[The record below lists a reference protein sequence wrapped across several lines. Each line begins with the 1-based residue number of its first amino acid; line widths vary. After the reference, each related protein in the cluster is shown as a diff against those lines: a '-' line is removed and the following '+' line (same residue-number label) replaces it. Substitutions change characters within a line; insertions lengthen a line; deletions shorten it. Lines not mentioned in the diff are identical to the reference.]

1 MPLPARV
8 LNPLPAV
15 TQLLTSGRALKP
27 STRYAACGPPARKAT
42 GMSRP
47 IDGDGT
53 NRLSKPAALV
63 VPTAPEITPAARYPT
78 ASAVAENRR
87 KLLILASLVHRSHG
101 VELRDEP
108 STVDLLEDDAH

>member
-15 TQLLTSGRALKP
+15 AQLLTSGAALNP
-27 STRYAACGPPARKAT
+27 SNRYAACGPPARKAT

-53 NRLSKPAALV
+53 SRLSKPAAFV
-63 VPTAPEITPAARYPT
+63 TPVDPEITVAADHPSVSVMTDR
-78 ASAVAENRR
+78 RR
-87 KLLILASLVHRSHG
+87 KAVDKRFISASLT
-101 VELRDEP
+101 P
-108 STVDLLEDDAH
+108 

>member
-15 TQLLTSGRALKP
+15 TQLLTSGPALKP
-27 STRYAACGPPARKAT
+27 SNRYAACGPPARKAT

-53 NRLSKPAALV
+53 DRLSKPAAFV
-63 VPTAPEITPAARYPT
+63 VPVALEIMAAARHPT
-78 ASAVAENRR
+78 TSAVAESRR
-87 KLLILASLVHRSHG
+87 KLINTLFILASLFHRSHW
-101 VELRDEP
+101 VELRDK
-108 STVDLLEDDAH
+108 